1 MENLYFE
8 LGYLHLIDF
17 MFIFNLQESKVA
29 DLENQIDVCKKEN
42 QSLKSQ
48 ITELYE

>member
-1 MENLYFE
+1 M
-8 LGYLHLIDF
+8 F
-17 MFIFNLQESKVA
+17 MFNLQESKVA
-29 DLENQIDVCKKEN
+29 DLENRIDVCKKEN

>member
-1 MENLYFE
+1 MNWGIQHF
-8 LGYLHLIDF
+8 IDF